1 MAVYELVLCR
11 SPLSPEA
18 LIAHLAHLDIGD
30 RSGKTALH
38 HAAYNGHLDMVS
50 LLMLKGANVK
60 AVDKREKT
68 ALHLAA
74 FMGE

>member
-1 MAVYELVLCR
+1 MGN
-11 SPLSPEA
+11 S
-18 LIAHLAHLDIGD
+18 LDVGD

-38 HAAYNGHLDMVS
+38 HAAYNGHIDMVS
-50 LLMLKGANVK
+50 LLLVKGCNPK

-68 ALHLAA
+68 PLNLAA